1 MSKSL
6 IFAKE
11 LSTIGKGI
19 WCHIEDSHEFGAVQ
33 SDAPVCTNQSDGIGH
48 RRCYEEGL
56 IMVLA
61 NGFLKLP
68 LQFMN

>member
-1 MSKSL
+1 MLKSL
-6 IFAKE
+6 FLAKE

-19 WCHIEDSHEFGAVQ
+19 RCHVENSHEFGDVQ

-48 RRCYEEGL
+48 RRCYEGGL